1 VPVAVVGAGPVAA
14 LRAVLPAAVAL
25 RAVLPAAVALRAAA
39 QRPAAAL
46 RAVRPAA
53 VALRV
58 AGAVARRRTPIRFSR
73 RGTPTATVALP
84 ERNSTRVRSAAV
96 VRVPAAKAAAPV
108 VAVPAALLH
117 RAAADRAAHRRNRR
131 ERA

>member
-1 VPVAVVGAGPVAA
+1 VDAASAAAAVEAVPVPVAVVGAVPVAA

-25 RAVLPAAVALRAAA
+25 RAVLPAAA
-39 QRPAAAL
+39 
-46 RAVRPAA
+46 
-53 VALRV
+53 ALRV

-108 VAVPAALLH
+108 VAVPAAVLH

>member
-1 VPVAVVGAGPVAA
+1 VDAASAAAAVEAVPVPVAVVGAVPVAA

-25 RAVLPAAVALRAAA
+25 RAVLPAAAAH
-39 QRPAAAL
+39 
-46 RAVRPAA
+46 
-53 VALRV
+53 RV

-108 VAVPAALLH
+108 VAVPAAVLH